1 MLLFTT
7 LAIIYVLFSTPV
19 YKSDALIQ
27 IEAKQGNA
35 ILSSLSQV
43 LPDGQL
49 QSAPEISLIQSRMVL
64 GKTVDD
70 LNLQAVVTQDY
81 IPFIGKGWAR
91 LTGEEPCSIAI
102 SKIWMPVKTFDVE
115 SDDDTLSKIKITI
128 IDSKKYT
135 VSGEGISEQVGHLGQ
150 PIEQKKL
157 NLVIDRIDAKPGTSF
172 SVNYLTKLKAISIY
186 KRFIYIRAGE
196 KYRNTKP

>member
-1 MLLFTT
+1 MLPKLSNEPKSSDSDSLDLGKVIGEIIDNLKLIISFMLLFTT

-91 LTGEEPCSIAI
+91 LAVS
-102 SKIWMPVKTFDVE
+102 
-115 SDDDTLSKIKITI
+115 LYR
-128 IDSKKYT
+128 KY
-135 VSGEGISEQVGHLGQ
+135 GC
-150 PIEQKKL
+150 
-157 NLVIDRIDAKPGTSF
+157 R
-172 SVNYLTKLKAISIY
+172 
-186 KRFIYIRAGE
+186 
-196 KYRNTKP
+196 